1 MKNLTILIGVIAL
14 VLSSCGTHKALRFV
28 KTNPNQQIVQTQDLD
43 ATSEDLIPMNESH
56 VSPVLTTQSET
67 SDVETDLSSS
77 VISSYPD
84 TTKSSD
90 EPEMSSDEA
99 SDAVQQATRTEKTA
113 KIAKSLGIAGIVTM
127 WLGPISF
134 VALPLMIA
142 TLILYLKASKAR
154 YNTEQGV
161 KSLKTAKS
169 LLLFYGI
176 VTAVALLLTIVL
188 IILILLFF

>member
-43 ATSEDLIPMNESH
+43 ATSEDLIPMNESR
-56 VSPVLTTQSET
+56 VSTVLTTQSET
-67 SDVETDLSSS
+67 SDIETDLSSS

-99 SDAVQQATRTEKTA
+99 SDVVQQATRTEKTA

-127 WLGPISF
+127 WLGPFSF
-134 VALPLMIA
+134 VAFPLMIA
-142 TLILYLKASKAR
+142 TLILYLKANKAR

-161 KSLKTAKS
+161 KSLKTAKTLLIIYGALLALG
-169 LLLFYGI
+169 LLLVI
-176 VTAVALLLTIVL
+176 L
-188 IILILLFF
+188 LILLFI